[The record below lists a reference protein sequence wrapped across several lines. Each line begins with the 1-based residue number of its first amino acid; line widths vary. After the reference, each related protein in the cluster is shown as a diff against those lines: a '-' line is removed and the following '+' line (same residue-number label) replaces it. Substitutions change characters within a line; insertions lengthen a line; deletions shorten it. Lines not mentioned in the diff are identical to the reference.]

1 MTESVNPADEFTA
14 LALAQV
20 RIVLVHPNHP
30 GNIGAAARALKNMGL
45 SRLIIVGDTPGDH
58 PEARAMSS
66 GALDVLRRA
75 ERVTSLHAAIG
86 DTQLQF
92 AMTAREREIAQQPML
107 PRQAASEAVAAVA
120 AARAPVAAAPVSVAP
135 VSVAPVSV
143 APVSVA
149 PVSVA
154 PVSVALVFGNETFGL
169 SNADIMACNRLVHIP
184 ANPAY
189 SSLNLAAAVQVMT
202 YELRMAALQHAGAAA
217 ESPQTLAMHAAPQ
230 QDVERFFVALEQSLV
245 LSGFL
250 RPDNPRRLMEKL
262 RRLFHRAALQ
272 AEEVHILRG
281 MLARWDEKEP
291 QSGADKVPE

>member
-1 MTESVNPADEFTA
+1 MTDSVNRTDDFTA
-14 LALAQV
+14 LALSQV
-20 RIVLVHPNHP
+20 RIVLVHPRHP

-45 SRLIIVGDTPGDH
+45 SRLIIVGDTPTDH

-66 GALDVLRRA
+66 GALDLLRRA

-92 AMTAREREIAQQPML
+92 ALTAREREIAQQPML

-120 AARAPVAAAPVSVAP
+120 SALAP
-135 VSVAPVSV
+135 
-143 APVSVA
+143 
-149 PVSVA
+149 
-154 PVSVALVFGNETFGL
+154 VALVFGNETFGL
-169 SNADIMACNRLVHIP
+169 SNEDILACNRLVHIP
-184 ANPAY
+184 ANPGY

-202 YELRMAALQHAGAAA
+202 YELRMAALAHGALGTKA
-217 ESPQTLAMHAAPQ
+217 EPTASQVLAMHSAPQ

-245 LSGFL
+245 HSGFL
-250 RPDNPRRLMEKL
+250 QPDNPRRLMEKL

-281 MLARWDEKEP
+281 MRARWE
-291 QSGADKVPE
+291 

>member
-1 MTESVNPADEFTA
+1 MTDLVSQSKDFTA
-14 LALAQV
+14 LALTQV

-45 SRLIIVGDTPGDH
+45 SRLIIVGDTPSDH

-66 GALDVLRRA
+66 GALDLLRRA
-75 ERVTSLHAAIG
+75 ERVDSLHAAIG

-92 AMTAREREIAQQPML
+92 AMTAREREIAQQPMT

-120 AARAPVAAAPVSVAP
+120 SALAQASASAGQAPL
-135 VSVAPVSV
+135 
-143 APVSVA
+143 
-149 PVSVA
+149 
-154 PVSVALVFGNETFGL
+154 SVALVFGNETFGL
-169 SNADIMACNRLVHIP
+169 SNEDILACNRLVHIP
-184 ANPAY
+184 ANPDY

-202 YELRMAALQHAGAAA
+202 YELRMAVLQHAGAAA
-217 ESPQTLAMHAAPQ
+217 ELAQSLAVHAAPQ
-230 QDVERFFVALEQSLV
+230 QDVERFFEALEQSLV
-245 LSGFL
+245 HSGFL

-281 MLARWDEKEP
+281 MLARWDEKAGQATHATQRQ
-291 QSGADKVPE
+291 QSHTDGKSE

>member
-120 AARAPVAAAPVSVAP
+120 AAR
-135 VSVAPVSV
+135 

>member
-1 MTESVNPADEFTA
+1 MTDSVNRTDDFTA
-14 LALAQV
+14 LALSQV
-20 RIVLVHPNHP
+20 RIVLVHPRHP

-45 SRLIIVGDTPGDH
+45 SRLIIVGDTPTDH

-66 GALDVLRRA
+66 GALDLLRRA

-92 AMTAREREIAQQPML
+92 ALTAREREIAQQPML

-120 AARAPVAAAPVSVAP
+120 SALAP
-135 VSVAPVSV
+135 
-143 APVSVA
+143 
-149 PVSVA
+149 
-154 PVSVALVFGNETFGL
+154 VALVFGNETIGL
-169 SNADIMACNRLVHIP
+169 SNEDILACNRLVHIP
-184 ANPAY
+184 ANPGY

-202 YELRMAALQHAGAAA
+202 YELRMAALAHGASGTEA
-217 ESPQTLAMHAAPQ
+217 EATASQALAMHSAPQ

-245 LSGFL
+245 HSGFL
-250 RPDNPRRLMEKL
+250 QPDNPRRLMEKL

-281 MLARWDEKEP
+281 MLARWDEKAGQATQR
-291 QSGADKVPE
+291 QSRTDGKPE

>member
-1 MTESVNPADEFTA
+1 MTDLVSQSKDFTA

-45 SRLIIVGDTPGDH
+45 SRLIIVGDTPSDH

-66 GALDVLRRA
+66 GALDLLRRA
-75 ERVTSLHAAIG
+75 ERVDSLHAAIG

-92 AMTAREREIAQQPML
+92 AMTAREREIAQQPMT

-120 AARAPVAAAPVSVAP
+120 SALAQASASAGQAPL
-135 VSVAPVSV
+135 
-143 APVSVA
+143 
-149 PVSVA
+149 
-154 PVSVALVFGNETFGL
+154 SVALVFGNETFGL
-169 SNADIMACNRLVHIP
+169 SNEDILACNRLVHIP
-184 ANPAY
+184 ANPDY

-202 YELRMAALQHAGAAA
+202 YELRMAVLQHAGAAA
-217 ESPQTLAMHAAPQ
+217 ELAQSLAMHAAPQ
-230 QDVERFFVALEQSLV
+230 QDVERFFEALEQSLV
-245 LSGFL
+245 QSGFL

-281 MLARWDEKEP
+281 MLARWDERAGSATRDTQRQ
-291 QSGADKVPE
+291 QSHSDGKSE